1 MSCRGALRTMGWV
14 GSGSCRPALK
24 LGLPKP
30 KVAGSTPVVRFAR
43 LAQHGMHSPCEQ
55 GIRATQDKGVM
66 RVDASSCRL
75 DAT

>member
-1 MSCRGALRTMGWV
+1 
-14 GSGSCRPALK
+14 
-24 LGLPKP
+24 
-30 KVAGSTPVVRFAR
+30 
-43 LAQHGMHSPCEQ
+43 MHSPCEQ